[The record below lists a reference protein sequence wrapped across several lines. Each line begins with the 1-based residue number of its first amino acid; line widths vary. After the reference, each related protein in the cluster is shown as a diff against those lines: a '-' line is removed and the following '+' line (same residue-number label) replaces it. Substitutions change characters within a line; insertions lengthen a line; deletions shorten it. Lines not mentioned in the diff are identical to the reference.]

1 MQGFGNLQALQGEH
15 LLHPLAQTAR
25 RRFVVP
31 LQKARQLF
39 QFGRPLRRRRALT
52 VTLLTPPLQSL
63 RQPVLR
69 WTGSQVRTGWL
80 SAMRPRHST
89 HFHPMGIQSALT
101 SDLRAA
107 QSVERYL
114 NGDRVAL
121 PSYASWVNKNFAE
134 YLLIRNRFYRR
145 ELRWPRSLFWQR
157 RQIEMPA
164 SCVLPRTAYD
174 ALLNPA
180 S

>member
-1 MQGFGNLQALQGEH
+1 MDRIAGKNWLAVGDAAAAFD
-15 LLHPLAQTAR
+15 PL
-25 RRFVVP
+25 
-31 LQKARQLF
+31 
-39 QFGRPLRRRRALT
+39 
-52 VTLLTPPLQSL
+52 S
-63 RQPVLR
+63 
-69 WTGSQVRTGWL
+69 SQ
-80 SAMRPRHST
+80 
-89 HFHPMGIQSALT
+89 GIQSALT
-101 SDLRAA
+101 SGLRAA

-164 SCVLPRTAYD
+164 
-174 ALLNPA
+174 
-180 S
+180 

>member
-1 MQGFGNLQALQGEH
+1 VAAYMTDADLYAAGSKCVVNYLRKQLRKA
-15 LLHPLAQTAR
+15 AQTASR
-25 RRFVVP
+25 LDGYTLESTPSIAAATSSQMDRIAGKNWLAVGDAAAAFDP
-31 LQKARQLF
+31 L
-39 QFGRPLRRRRALT
+39 
-52 VTLLTPPLQSL
+52 S
-63 RQPVLR
+63 
-69 WTGSQVRTGWL
+69 SQ
-80 SAMRPRHST
+80 
-89 HFHPMGIQSALT
+89 GIQSALT
-101 SDLRAA
+101 SGLRAA

-157 RQIEMPA
+157 RQIGMPA
-164 SCVLPRTAYD
+164 SCGLPRSAYG
-174 ALLNPA
+174 ALSNPA

>member
-1 MQGFGNLQALQGEH
+1 MLFGEQPGGATQRCTMS
-15 LLHPLAQTAR
+15 AS
-25 RRFVVP
+25 
-31 LQKARQLF
+31 RQ
-39 QFGRPLRRRRALT
+39 R
-52 VTLLTPPLQSL
+52 VTL
-63 RQPVLR
+63 R
-69 WTGSQVRTGWL
+69 VR
-80 SAMRPRHST
+80 RST

-164 SCVLPRTAYD
+164 S
-174 ALLNPA
+174 
-180 S
+180 